1 MKSTLRLLIAGQPG
15 DALPARVTEVL
26 TRAGYAPRCEE
37 VHTLNDAQTALEHN
51 HWDILVVDDRLAGET
66 PGGSLEDWLHR
77 RQIDV
82 PCILLTESGG
92 VDAHPGE
99 EGSQARVDRVSLRGL
114 LPVVEGSIHADDR
127 HREHRKIAAAL
138 RESEERYRLHFES
151 LNDVIYSV
159 NRDLVLTDVSP
170 SIRTH
175 LGYAP
180 EELVGRPFAELNILA
195 PEFLDRAL
203 TDIRKALDG
212 TTVSSVEYTFLAR
225 DGTTRFGEVN
235 NTPLVDQGSIIGATA
250 VVRDIT
256 ERKALKAQLHQAQKM
271 EAVGRLAG
279 GVAHDFN
286 NLITAITGYTDLLL
300 LNMAPQSESWAF
312 VKEIQRALE
321 QASALTGSLLV
332 FSRKQ
337 MMRPEALNLNAVVMG
352 MERMLGR
359 LLGEDVDLVTALS
372 PDIGTVRADPAQSEQ
387 MILNLALNA
396 RAAMPEGG
404 KLTLETAET
413 ELDEAYAQRHL
424 DVEPG
429 HYVMLAVHD
438 TGCGMDEETLS
449 KIFEP
454 FFTTRQEERASG
466 LGLSTVYGI
475 VKQSGGHIAVESE
488 PWKGSSFR
496 IYLPR
501 AERSKEETV
510 ARAAPYPTLRGS
522 ETILLVEDDTSV
534 RNVVREVLRRNGY
547 NVLESSNP
555 GDAILICEQH
565 TGLIH
570 LMLTDVVMPRMSAPE
585 LTERL
590 APWHP
595 EMKVLYMSGY
605 TEREIARQGV
615 LQKDIPFLQKPF
627 DPETL
632 LRTVR
637 QVLASPR
644 RKGK

>member
-1 MKSTLRLLIAGQPG
+1 MKPLLRLLIAGPPG
-15 DALPARVTEVL
+15 DDVAARVVETLASE
-26 TRAGYAPRCEE
+26 GYAPRWEQ
-37 VHTLNDAQTALEHN
+37 VHTLHDVQVALEREP
-51 HWDILVVDDRLAGET
+51 WDILLLDERL
-66 PGGSLEDWLHR
+66 PGTTSAEAWLKQQR
-77 RQIDV
+77 LQV
-82 PCILLTESGG
+82 PCILLAGRDESPGG
-92 VDAHPGE
+92 EARPTRVPREALERLVPVLE
-99 EGSQARVDRVSLRGL
+99 EQLR
-114 LPVVEGSIHADDR
+114 ESRNHD
-127 HREHRKIAAAL
+127 EHRKIAEAL

-159 NRDLVLTDVSP
+159 NRDLLLTDVSP

-180 EELVGRPFAELNILA
+180 EELVGRPFSELNILA
-195 PEFLDRAL
+195 PEFLEEAL
-203 TDIRKALDG
+203 ADIRKALDG
-212 TTVSSVEYTFLAR
+212 AVVSSMEYTFLAR
-225 DGTTRFGEVN
+225 DGTIRYGEAN
-235 NTPLVDQGSIIGATA
+235 NTPLVDQGVIIGATA

-300 LNMAPQSESWAF
+300 LNLEHGSESWAF
-312 VKEIQRALE
+312 AKEIQKALE
-321 QASALTGSLLV
+321 QASSLTDQLLV

-337 MMRPEALNLNAVVMG
+337 VMRPEALNLNTVVMS

-359 LLGEDVDLVTALS
+359 LIGEDVDLVTVLS
-372 PDIGTVRADPAQSEQ
+372 PDIGTVRADPAQIEQ
-387 MILNLALNA
+387 MIMNLALNA

-404 KLTLETAET
+404 RLTLETADT
-413 ELDEAYAQRHL
+413 VLDEAYAQRHL
-424 DVEPG
+424 EVRPG
-429 HYVMLAVHD
+429 RYVMLAVHD
-438 TGCGMDEETLS
+438 TGCGMDEDTLS

-454 FFTTRQEERASG
+454 FFTTRHQERASG

-501 AERSKEETV
+501 GEEPKEGSGT
-510 ARAAPYPTLRGS
+510 RPAPFPTLRGS
-522 ETILLVEDDTSV
+522 ESILLVEDDISV
-534 RNVVREVLRRNGY
+534 RNIVREVLQRNGY
-547 NVLESSNP
+547 NVLEASNP
-555 GDAILICEQH
+555 GDAILISEQH

-605 TEREIARQGV
+605 TDSDILRQGV
-615 LQKDIPFLQKPF
+615 LETERPFLQKPF
-627 DPETL
+627 SPETL
-632 LRTVR
+632 LRAVR
-637 QVLASPR
+637 DVLGRPKQKR
-644 RKGK
+644 V